1 MPMNDE
7 NFYTKAC
14 SREGINQ
21 ARSADENYR
30 EGIRLARRLR
40 LPRAVGLAILFF
52 PIASVLTALPVNG
65 VWWLLLVGW
74 AFVWPHLA
82 WQLAMRSA
90 DPHHNEMFNLKIDAM
105 MAGIWIGLMGFNAM
119 PSAALVMMMSMNLMG
134 VGGIRLY
141 ATGALVTALSAL
153 VTLQLMHVPLAYVS
167 APLEIWLA
175 LPVIVGYP
183 MLFAWVSF
191 CNTNS
196 LVEHKRRLELMS
208 IMDGMTGVFNR
219 RHWEVL
225 LRTEFENCR
234 RYHRSATLLL
244 IDIDHFKGIND
255 TWGHDVGDQ
264 AIIAVTRQLQLTL
277 RASDLIGRFG
287 GDEFAVIMSGTPAE
301 NAIAAMS
308 RVHERLAEL
317 RLPGAPQVKLC
328 ISVGVAP
335 LTTSM
340 VHYQEWLKAADIALY
355 KAKNAGR
362 NRTEVA
368 A

>member
-1 MPMNDE
+1 MTMNDE
-7 NFYTKAC
+7 NIYSKVYA
-14 SREGINQ
+14 REGINL
-21 ARSADENYR
+21 ALSADEHHR
-30 EGIRLARRLR
+30 SGIRLARRLR
-40 LPRAVGLAILFF
+40 LPRAAGLAFLFF
-52 PIASVLTALPVNG
+52 PVASVLTAQSVNG

-90 DPHHNEMFNLKIDAM
+90 NPHHNEMFNLKVDAI
-105 MAGIWIGLMGFNAM
+105 MAGVWIGLMGVNAM
-119 PSAALVMMMSMNLMG
+119 PTAALVMMMSMNLMG
-134 VGGIRLY
+134 VGGIRLCG
-141 ATGALVTALSAL
+141 TGSLMTALAALVTQ
-153 VTLQLMHVPLAYVS
+153 QLMHIPAGFIS
-167 APLEIWLA
+167 TPLEVWLA
-175 LPVIVGYP
+175 LPGIVGYP

-191 CNTNS
+191 RTTS
-196 LVEHKRRLELMS
+196 RLVEHKRRLELMNTL
-208 IMDGMTGVFNR
+208 DGMTGVYNR

-234 RYHRSATLLL
+234 RYHRSATILL

-264 AIIAVTRQLQLTL
+264 AILAVTRQLQLTL
-277 RASDLIGRFG
+277 RASDMIGRFG

>member
-1 MPMNDE
+1 MTMNDE
-7 NFYTKAC
+7 NIYSKVYA
-14 SREGINQ
+14 REGIIH
-21 ARSADENYR
+21 ARTADEHHR
-30 EGIRLARRLR
+30 SGIRLARRLR
-40 LPRAVGLAILFF
+40 WPRAVGLAILFI
-52 PIASVLTALPVNG
+52 PIASVLVSQPVNG

-82 WQLAMRSA
+82 WQIAARSS
-90 DPHHNEMFNLKIDAM
+90 DPHSSEMFNLRVDAI
-105 MAGIWIGLMGFNAM
+105 MAGVWIGVMGVNAM
-119 PSAALVMMMSMNLMG
+119 PSAALVMMISMNLIG

-141 ATGALVTALSAL
+141 GPGVIMTALAAL
-153 VTLQLMHVPLAYVS
+153 IALQLTHVTPDYVS
-167 APLEIWLA
+167 TPLEIGLA
-175 LPVIVGYP
+175 LPVIVCYP
-183 MLFAWVSF
+183 MLFAWMSF
-191 CNTNS
+191 QTTRR

-208 IMDGMTGVFNR
+208 TLDGMTGVFNR

-225 LRTEFENCR
+225 LRTEYENYR

-244 IDIDHFKGIND
+244 IDIDHFKNIND
-255 TWGHDVGDQ
+255 SWGHDVGDL
-264 AIIAVTRQLQLTL
+264 AIVAVTRQLQLTL
-277 RASDLIGRFG
+277 RASDMIGRFG
-287 GDEFAVIMSGTPAE
+287 GDEFAVIMSGTTAE
-301 NAIAAMS
+301 SAIAAMS
-308 RVHERLAEL
+308 RVHERLADL
-317 RLPGAPQVKLC
+317 HLPGMPQVKIS